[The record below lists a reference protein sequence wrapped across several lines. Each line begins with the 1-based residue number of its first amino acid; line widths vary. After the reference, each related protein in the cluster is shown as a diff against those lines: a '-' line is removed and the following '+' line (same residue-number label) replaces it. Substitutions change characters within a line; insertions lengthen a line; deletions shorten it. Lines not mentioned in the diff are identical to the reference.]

1 MDATGW
7 SYAALDSMAN
17 RGLYLGCLPVGASN
31 GVTRISSPSI
41 ISPSAS
47 DALVNVDVLL
57 GVYGAFYPGLNS
69 YQLPVELQLHLE
81 QLYLELL
88 DVRSLAAE
96 YLAISRFSASVRCR
110 HTFAKFYNQSSSV
123 LRTLLKQLHTVPFFF
138 LRSHG
143 RMVLTRE
150 FTPDHRLPRGSEI
163 VAIDS
168 VPTATI
174 LTQLMTVARAGESND
189 GKHVALMH
197 VQGLDRYESF
207 DILYPLLFPPKHYR
221 YVLTIRRPDSPRLEQ
236 IAVSSETDAQRLNQ

>member
-57 GVYGAFYPGLNS
+57 GVYGALYPGLNS
-69 YQLPVELQLHLE
+69 YQLPVELQLHPE

-123 LRTLLKQLHTVPFFF
+123 LRALLKQPHTVPFFF

-143 RMVLTRE
+143 RMV
-150 FTPDHRLPRGSEI
+150 
-163 VAIDS
+163 AWC
-168 VPTATI
+168 
-174 LTQLMTVARAGESND
+174 
-189 GKHVALMH
+189 
-197 VQGLDRYESF
+197 
-207 DILYPLLFPPKHYR
+207 
-221 YVLTIRRPDSPRLEQ
+221 
-236 IAVSSETDAQRLNQ
+236 